1 MSFHIHP
8 CRFLVALL
16 FALCSSMAQEGSKNN
31 SPAPVAKLSA
41 TVFAATGAEIQ
52 LTLTGELVPNA
63 GDKVDFFFKV
73 PGLDDEV
80 AVGTGTVLSAD
91 GTTAT
96 AKFEQ
101 GTGKPQAGQLA
112 RIHSAMPRK
121 AGAPPALPAT
131 TTTQPAPA
139 VNVQKNAALIS
150 WLGLLTDRVPVEMIR
165 ALQLRPRSGAQI
177 IGIVPGSPAALAG
190 LQKDDIICEIDG
202 KIVREGDIERL
213 TAATQPGAKLTFA
226 VSRNLR
232 LHMKE
237 VAFAAPLSDAEFS
250 EKIRLAAE
258 GGDAAAQ
265 MVHGGALMAGAGQP
279 ANPTE
284 GMKWLTRAAG
294 QDLRKAQFALA
305 CIEYEKQNDAVALAK
320 AIEWFRR
327 AAALGDA
334 MSQLALAGHYHLKR
348 DFQQAVLY
356 ARLAA
361 EQGET
366 QAENLYGTM
375 LLNGEGVP
383 ANPAE
388 GVKWITFAA
397 AAGLPD
403 AQFVLGQAQLLGIG
417 TKRDATAGLKNLRA
431 AADANIVEAMNA
443 LGTIYDEGKLVK
455 KNPATAR
462 EWRQKAATQ
471 SAAAATAAAPKPAPN
486 AGGTASQPPAAALP
500 PPENPAASTVPA
512 GTPEA
517 FFGTYRG
524 EVVMAGK
531 AACPVTI
538 TILNYQ
544 GELRLALIPN
554 DQKNKSQPSYF
565 TSIGGMTAKG
575 NTLSST
581 SASDYQSTS
590 SSYELRGD
598 EITGTISYQEKDPAK
613 GTVKPAANYKVRATR
628 VR

>member
-1 MSFHIHP
+1 MSHLIRPH
-8 CRFLVALL
+8 RLLVALL
-16 FALCSSMAQEGSKNN
+16 FVLCSSMAQEGSKNAN
-31 SPAPVAKLSA
+31 PAPAAKLSA
-41 TVFAATGAEIQ
+41 TVFAATGTEIQ
-52 LTLTGELVPNA
+52 LTLTGDLLPNA

-80 AVGTGTVLSAD
+80 AVGSGTVVSAD

-101 GTGKPQAGQLA
+101 GTGKPQAGQFA
-112 RIHSAMPRK
+112 RIHSAMPRNVK
-121 AGAPPALPAT
+121 AAPAAPVPA
-131 TTTQPAPA
+131 TTQPASV

-150 WLGLLTDRVPVEMIR
+150 WLGLLADRVPVEMIR

-213 TAATQPGAKLTFA
+213 TAATQPGTRLTFA

-237 VAFAAPLSDAEFS
+237 VTFAPPLSDAEFY

-265 MVHGGALMAGAGQP
+265 MVHGGALMAGSGHP
-279 ANPTE
+279 ANPAE
-284 GMKWLTRAAG
+284 GMKWLTRAAE
-294 QDLRKAQFALA
+294 QDVRKAQFALA
-305 CIEYEKQNDAVALAK
+305 CIEYEKQNDAAALAK

-327 AAALGDA
+327 SAALGDA
-334 MSQLALAGHYHLKR
+334 TSQLALAGHYHLKQ
-348 DFQQAVLY
+348 DLQQAVLY

-366 QAENLYGTM
+366 QAEYLYGTM

-388 GVKWITFAA
+388 GVKWLTFAA
-397 AAGLPD
+397 AGGLPD

-417 TKRDATAGLKNLRA
+417 TKRDTAAGLKNLRA
-431 AADANIVEAMNA
+431 AADANIAEAMTA

-455 KNPATAR
+455 KDPATAR
-462 EWRQKAATQ
+462 EWRQKAAAQ
-471 SAAAATAAAPKPAPN
+471 SPAPATAVPPKPAPN
-486 AGGTASQPPAAALP
+486 VGGTAQPPIAAQPPLGNPAAAV
-500 PPENPAASTVPA
+500 VPA
-512 GTPEA
+512 GRPGA

-524 EVVMAGK
+524 EVAMEGK
-531 AACPVTI
+531 AGCPVTI

-544 GELRLALIPN
+544 GELRLALIPD
-554 DQKNKSQPSYF
+554 DQKNKGQPSYF

-575 NTLSST
+575 NTLSS
-581 SASDYQSTS
+581 SSSSDYQNTS

-613 GTVKPAANYKVRATR
+613 GTVKPTANYKVRATR
-628 VR
+628 IK